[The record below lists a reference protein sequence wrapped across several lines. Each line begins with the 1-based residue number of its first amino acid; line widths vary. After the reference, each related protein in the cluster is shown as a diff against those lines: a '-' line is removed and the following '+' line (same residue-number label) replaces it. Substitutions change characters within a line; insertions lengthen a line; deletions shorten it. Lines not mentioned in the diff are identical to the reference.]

1 MPNPPSSKLP
11 SAPPAPESPS
21 SAHPPHSAHSGRFEL
36 PLPLL
41 EEILTRA
48 LAEDLGAGD
57 VTTES
62 CVPADKR
69 ATAHGVARKSIVACG
84 IPVAGR
90 VFGLVDPSLRF
101 EAKVAEG
108 ASVQP
113 GAVLWTVEGRA
124 RSILMGE
131 RVALNFTQR
140 MCGISTA
147 TQRYV
152 AAVPKECRTRI
163 TDTRK
168 TTPGLRLLER
178 YAVRKGGGHNH
189 RNDLGSAVL
198 IKDNHILAAGGVTAA
213 IESARERAPHTS
225 RIECE
230 VDSLE
235 QLEEALAARA
245 DIVLLDNMDTATVE
259 EAVRR
264 TRGRAL
270 LEASGGITFERIAEL
285 ARAGVDAISV
295 GALTH
300 STPAADI
307 GLDFVG

>member
-1 MPNPPSSKLP
+1 MTY
-11 SAPPAPESPS
+11 
-21 SAHPPHSAHSGRFEL
+21 FEL

-41 EEILTRA
+41 DDVLTRA

-57 VTTES
+57 VTTEA
-62 CVPADKR
+62 CVPEAKR
-69 ATAHGVARKSIVACG
+69 ATADGVARKAIVACG
-84 IPVAGR
+84 IPVAAR
-90 VFGLVDPSLRF
+90 VFALIDGSLRF
-101 EAKVAEG
+101 EAKVLEG
-108 ASVQP
+108 ASVPP
-113 GAVLWTVEGRA
+113 GTVLWRVEGRA

-140 MCGISTA
+140 MCGVATA
-147 TQRYV
+147 TRRFV
-152 AAVPKECRTRI
+152 DAVPKECVTRI

-178 YAVRKGGGHNH
+178 YSVRRGGGHNH

-198 IKDNHILAAGGVTAA
+198 IKDNHIVAAGGVTAA
-213 IESARERAPHTS
+213 IEAARARAPHTS

-245 DIVLLDNMDTATVE
+245 DIVLLDNMDTPMVE

-270 LEASGGITFERIAEL
+270 LEASGGITLERIAEL

-307 GLDFVG
+307 GLDFVA